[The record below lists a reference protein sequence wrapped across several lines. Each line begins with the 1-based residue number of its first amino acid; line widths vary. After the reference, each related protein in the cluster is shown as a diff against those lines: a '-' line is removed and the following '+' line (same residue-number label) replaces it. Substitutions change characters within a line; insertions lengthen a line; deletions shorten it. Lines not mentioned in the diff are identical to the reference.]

1 MTEDRCKDDR
11 YAVRVLEFGRADV
24 RGPEVFWMSH
34 WDEWVTLAFSAV
46 LIRNA
51 RRCVLLNA
59 GMSRPDPELDR
70 LWEEYSGHPRARM
83 RFGSSVCN
91 QLRALGIDPG
101 AVTDVVLS
109 PFQAYSVSDVREFP
123 RATVHLL
130 RSGWAEF
137 LAPSRCYV
145 LDQTQ
150 ARELSVPRGV
160 MEYLLFDAWNR
171 VNLLDDRDVIV
182 PGVTS
187 LSVGIHHPESLA
199 VTVSTREGPVI
210 WTDGI
215 FHHENFSRRTP
226 LGLTRSLAESS
237 RLQKFLEGSG
247 AAAVLPAYDSTL
259 TERYVHG
266 VVAD

>member
-1 MTEDRCKDDR
+1 MTDDR
-11 YAVRVLEFGRADV
+11 YAVRLLEFGRADV

-51 RRCVLLNA
+51 SRCVLLNA
-59 GMSRPDPELDR
+59 GMSRADPELDR
-70 LWEEYSGHPRARM
+70 LWEEYAGHPRARM
-83 RFGSSVCN
+83 RFGTPVPD

-123 RATVHLL
+123 GARVHLL

-137 LAPSRCYV
+137 LAPSRRHV

-150 ARELSVPRGV
+150 RRELSMPRGV
-160 MEYLLFDAWNR
+160 MEYLLSDAWNR
-171 VNLLDDRDVIV
+171 VRLLDDRDVIA
-182 PGVTS
+182 PGITS
-187 LSVGIHHPESLA
+187 LAVGVHHPESLA
-199 VTVSTREGPVI
+199 VTIGTRKGPVV

-215 FHHENFSRRTP
+215 FHHENFDGRTP
-226 LGLTRSLAESS
+226 VGLTRSLDESS
-237 RLQKFLEGSG
+237 RLQEFLENSG

-259 TERYVHG
+259 TERYVDG
-266 VVAD
+266 IVAD